1 MVQQIFDRQAIK
13 RNRQRALSRSDGK
26 SLFLLSHVAAE
37 MADRLNFVDRKF
49 ERAAITSGN
58 SGLIDAAFLA
68 GTRHTAAIFPF
79 DPGKKADWLTASEE
93 QLEPHYQELD
103 LALSFLSLHET
114 NDTPGALVQI
124 RRALRPD
131 GLFMGVMPASNTLAE
146 LRECLTLAEAEIA
159 GGASPR
165 IHPFM
170 DVRTAGELLQRA
182 GFALPVV
189 DEETITVRYPD
200 MVALMRELRA
210 MGAANALDARSRKP
224 SSRAMFARA
233 AQIYQERFGAPDGRI
248 PATFTFV
255 WMSGWAPSESQQ
267 KPARRGSATAS
278 LEIALKDIESSR

>member
-1 MVQQIFDRQAIK
+1 MVQLIFDRQAIE
-13 RNRQRALSRSDGK
+13 RNRQRALSRVDNK
-26 SLFLLSHVAAE
+26 SLFLLSHMAAE
-37 MADRLNFVDRKF
+37 MADRLSFVDRRF
-49 ERAAITSGN
+49 EHAAITSGN
-58 SGLIDAAFLA
+58 GGFIDPNFLG
-68 GTRHTAAIFPF
+68 GTRHAATEFAF
-79 DPGKKADWLTASEE
+79 GTGKAADWPIASEE
-93 QLEPHYQELD
+93 QLDPKMQDLD

-165 IHPFM
+165 IHPFL
-170 DVRTAGELLQRA
+170 DVRTAGSLLQRA

-200 MVALMRELRA
+200 MFALMRELRA
-210 MGAANALDARSRKP
+210 MGAANALVARSRKP
-224 SSRAMFARA
+224 PSRAIFARA
-233 AQIYQERFGAPDGRI
+233 AEFYQQRFGAADGRI

-255 WMSGWAPSESQQ
+255 WMSGWAPSQSQQ

-278 LEIALKDIESSR
+278 LADVLKEIDSKK